1 MSVVARLTSARAE
14 ALLWHDPVLQ
24 LKEVQL
30 RARRAQGATGG
41 VLFAGS
47 SQVLEGVA
55 PSLAAPGLGLR
66 AYNAAVHRGFLPLT
80 ERWLLDVVL
89 PIVEPRLVVLGLGV
103 LDLNDN
109 GVAQHEVVERFELAR
124 ARRAGRV
131 AAARRALHGRS
142 ALVRHRLVG
151 RGPSVVLRDVRV
163 GSDGEGLEFAAAT
176 EYRLS
181 EKKRAYI
188 EGELLGDYEFGPR
201 TVAALD
207 RVVAGIRAAGSDL
220 VLVEMPVTN
229 ELVPMLPRGE
239 ADLRA
244 ARQVLQREAARHDV
258 RLVTEVGEVTDH
270 RWFADCVHFHGVG
283 MAHVSNVL
291 AGALAGELGRQGV
304 AA

>member
-1 MSVVARLTSARAE
+1 MSAARRLASARPE
-14 ALLWHDPVLQ
+14 ARLWHDPVLQ
-24 LKEVQL
+24 LKAVQL
-30 RARRAQGATGG
+30 QARRDAGATGG
-41 VLFAGS
+41 VVFAGS

-55 PSLAAPGLGLR
+55 PSLAAPGAGLR

-89 PIVEPRLVVLGLGV
+89 PLVEPALVVLGLGI

-109 GVAQHEVVERFELAR
+109 GVAQYEVVERFEAAPARRRGPVATARRTLHERSELAR
-124 ARRAGRV
+124 RLLAR
-131 AAARRALHGRS
+131 
-142 ALVRHRLVG
+142 

-163 GSDGEGLEFAAAT
+163 GPDGEGLEFATAT

-181 EKKRAYI
+181 EKKRAYV
-188 EGELLGDYEFGPR
+188 EDELLGDYEFGPR

-207 RVVAGIRAAGSDL
+207 RVVTGVRATGSEL
-220 VLVEMPVTN
+220 ALVEMPVTE

-244 ARQVLQREAARHDV
+244 VRQVLRREADRHRV
-258 RLVTEVGEVTDH
+258 RLVTEVAEVTDR
-270 RWFADCVHFHGVG
+270 RWFADCVHHHGAG
-283 MAHVSNVL
+283 MAHVSQLL
-291 AGALAGELGRQGV
+291 AGALAGEYGKQGV